1 MFFSIFIAEWTESC
15 FCIMV
20 KLLKCTIAFLSVF
33 YKYKYEVICLMF
45 CFFSFSFLF
54 SSKYTME
61 WNRFTTVPWKLHS
74 CALMIVALLHFFLA
88 FWLLC
93 DSGSCWLLSKFDFS
107 MKPKDVV
114 FLWSEISLLSLSGL
128 KGNFTSVTESQRG
141 RNSHYYIKT

>member
-74 CALMIVALLHFFLA
+74 CALMIVALLHFGRNL
-88 FWLLC
+88 
-93 DSGSCWLLSKFDFS
+93 
-107 MKPKDVV
+107 
-114 FLWSEISLLSLSGL
+114 ILLSLLAFMWQWKLLVTFQIWFLNETKRRGFFMKWNFPFKPFRF
-128 KGNFTSVTESQRG
+128 KGKLHFSDWVSKR
-141 RNSHYYIKT
+141 